1 MEIELNVVKST
12 YDFHM
17 QSKIT
22 WRMKVALNLIFFFLF
37 FFFFVKHILVLDDF
51 GTQIML

>member
-22 WRMKVALNLIFFFLF
+22 WRMKVALNLIFFFF
-37 FFFFVKHILVLDDF
+37 FFR
-51 GTQIML
+51 

>member
-22 WRMKVALNLIFFFLF
+22 WRMKVALNLIFFF
-37 FFFFVKHILVLDDF
+37 FVKHILVLDDF